1 MMVAQISDGIPEV
14 RFHGTKEYLSRGQGL
29 LNLAGTED
37 EPATP
42 RTVFGSPDHKP
53 QRNDLLSVANRR

>member
-14 RFHGTKEYLSRGQGL
+14 WFHGTKEYLSGGQGL
-29 LNLAGTED
+29 WNVAGTED

>member
-14 RFHGTKEYLSRGQGL
+14 RFHSTKEYLSCGKVL

-42 RTVFGSPDHKP
+42 RTVLGSPDHKP
-53 QRNDLLSVANRR
+53 QRNHIVSVANRR